1 MNSSY
6 KKLIWLFL
14 FCLLSRPLYSYAF
27 SNVINDFH
35 KVVAQDGSGDYSSI
49 QSALN
54 DCKSFPYEKITIF
67 IKKGIYKEKVVINQ
81 WNSYLELIGESKEN
95 TIISYSDNFKSIGL
109 GINSTFYTS
118 TLKIESDEVV
128 LKNLTIQN
136 ESGDVGQAI
145 ALSVLSDRV
154 VLINCF
160 IKGNQDTLYAAGKGR
175 QYYKDC
181 IIEGTT
187 DFIFGNATAYFDT
200 CEIRSKKNSFVTAA
214 STASDAKFGFVFH
227 ACTFTADS
235 AVTNVFLGRP
245 WRIYAKTVLL
255 NCNLGKHIAAAGW
268 DNWSKTEA
276 EHSTFYAEYNSIGEG
291 SNANKRVK
299 WSHQL
304 TKSQAKQY
312 SLKQCLGDDFYFLIN
327 KLVKN
332 EQ

>member
-1 MNSSY
+1 MYTNF
-6 KKLIWLFL
+6 KNTLWLFVL
-14 FCLLSRPLYSYAF
+14 GLLSGPMF
-27 SNVINDFH
+27 SHAYPKVINDFY
-35 KVVAQDGSGDYSSI
+35 KVIAQDGSGDYRSI
-49 QSALN
+49 QSALH
-54 DCKSFPYEKITIF
+54 DCKSFPYEKITLF
-67 IKKGIYKEKVVINQ
+67 IKNGIYNEKVVINQ
-81 WNSYLELIGESKEN
+81 WNSNLELIGESKEN

-154 VLINCF
+154 VLVNCF

-200 CEIRSKKNSFVTAA
+200 CEIRSKKNSFITAA
-214 STASDAKFGFVFH
+214 STASDARFGFVFH

-235 AVTNVFLGRP
+235 IVTNVFLGRP
-245 WRIYAKTVLL
+245 WRIFAKTVLL
-255 NCNLGKHIAAAGW
+255 DCKLGKHIAAAGW
-268 DNWSKTEA
+268 DNWSKPDA

-291 SNANKRVK
+291 SNTKKRVK
-299 WSHQL
+299 WSRQL
-304 TKSQAKQY
+304 TKSQAKRY
-312 SLKQCLGDDFYFLIN
+312 SLKHCLGDDFYFQIN
-327 KLVKN
+327 KMVKN